1 MAPLVPA
8 DFLHSPIYLWPVIHH
23 MLDGTADMD
32 GSLRLQ
38 GGEAGP
44 SYEYGRLEIFLR
56 GFWSNICSLDT
67 FTPDSAR
74 VACAALGFG
83 GGASLIFPTPFF
95 DDDVVGFFSSAA
107 HGYADSN
114 VTLESCQPPH
124 TGTRIL
130 VPLYTPQ
137 PGHNLCMSASKE
149 LQIVQQDMTE
159 VSHAPEAAKKAGSWS
174 AAFVLP
180 FTITE
185 FASLAWETTRVV
197 LYNSTEPVA
206 DTFFLRFCGMSV
218 MIPGS
223 S

>member
-1 MAPLVPA
+1 
-8 DFLHSPIYLWPVIHH
+8 

-137 PGHNLCMSASKE
+137 PDHNLCMSASKE

-159 VSHAPEAAKKAGSWS
+159 VSHVPEAAKKGRKLVCCVCAAIHNHRVCFLSVGDNTCCLVQQHRACSRYLFPAFLLDVSDDSWEFLS
-174 AAFVLP
+174 SVYCLLATQHPVL
-180 FTITE
+180 E
-185 FASLAWETTRVV
+185 FLI
-197 LYNSTEPVA
+197 LHQ
-206 DTFFLRFCGMSV
+206 
-218 MIPGS
+218 
-223 S
+223 